1 MYIFKI
7 TFDIE
12 AMPWGQKINDDYS
25 VIASDFCKAIK
36 TIEDKEE
43 NSPFNLQQYVIEVT
57 RKNFFGLIG
66 E

>member
-1 MYIFKI
+1 MYIFEI
-7 TFDIE
+7 TFDVA
-12 AMPWGQKINDDYS
+12 AMPYS
-25 VIASDFCKAIK
+25 QQIDTCYNVIASDFCKAIK

-43 NSPFNLQQYVIEVT
+43 NSPFNLRQYVIEVT

>member
-1 MYIFKI
+1 
-7 TFDIE
+7 
-12 AMPWGQKINDDYS
+12 MPYS
-25 VIASDFCKAIK
+25 QQIDTCYNVIASDFCKAIK

-43 NSPFNLQQYVIEVT
+43 NSPFNLRQYVIEVT